1 MALMVIR
8 SPVVDNEGS
17 EPRRGLAFDPVFEN
31 ESENP
36 AGHLQQQ
43 QDGEK
48 YRVCGE
54 QRRVLPQ
61 RAHAAHEGDDKG
73 DCAAPDE
80 DEGGVQRDVGQL
92 GQVVE
97 GVLFRPGPDPDGQN
111 TQTEQ
116 PEDDVEAEYD
126 ILEAAGDLA
135 SVADPASPLV
145 AVSRRMRGGA
155 VVASS

>member
-1 MALMVIR
+1 M
-8 SPVVDNEGS
+8 DNEGS
-17 EPRRGLAFDPVFEN
+17 EPRRGLAFDPVFED
-31 ESENP
+31 EPENA

-43 QDGEK
+43 QDGEE

-54 QRRVLPQ
+54 QRGVLSQ
-61 RAHAAHEGDDKG
+61 RAHAAHEGDDEG
-73 DCAAPDE
+73 DGAAPDE
-80 DEGGVQRDVGQL
+80 DEGGVQSDVGQL

-97 GVLFRPGPDPDGQN
+97 GVLLRPGPDPDGQN
-111 TQTEQ
+111 TEAEQ
-116 PEDDVEAEYD
+116 PEDDVEAEDD

-135 SVADPASPLV
+135 GVADPASPLV